1 MTRQVRDL
9 TILIADDQPDVVGL
23 VRALLEWEGYA
34 VIEAADGTDAL
45 VQAQTQKPDL
55 IVMDVRMPK
64 MSGLEV
70 LELLRADPALVDIP
84 VVMLSVLTNHPEVRT
99 ALERGAVAYLAKPFE
114 LPEMARLVE
123 HVLAQDA
130 VGREAIRQ
138 NALRKLG
145 VPR

>member
-1 MTRQVRDL
+1 MSRQVRDL
-9 TILIADDQPDVVGL
+9 TILIADDQTDVVGL
-23 VRALLEWEGYA
+23 VRALLEWEGYT
-34 VIEAADGTDAL
+34 VIEASDGTDAL
-45 VQAQTQKPDL
+45 VQARTRKPDL

-64 MSGLEV
+64 MNGLEV
-70 LELLRADPALVDIP
+70 LELLRADPALVNIP
-84 VVMLSVLTNHPEVRT
+84 VVMLSVLTNYPEVRT

-123 HVLAQDA
+123 HVLAQDG

-138 NALRKLG
+138 SALRNLD